1 MGKALVSTCGTAAL
15 VSTTGG
21 RARRGHI
28 KGESSAV
35 NVSIY
40 TCAVERKLATILFAD
55 LVGSTELGASIDPEH
70 ARDLLDRF
78 YDAMAAE
85 IALGGGTVEKFIGDA
100 VVAVFG
106 APAAQEDHA
115 ERALQVALCMQE
127 RLAELFG
134 RRLSLR
140 IGVNSGEVAVGRP
153 REGSSFATGDAV
165 NVAARLEQAA
175 EPGHTLVGERT
186 AALVGDAFEL
196 GVPRTIEAKGKPGG
210 VPCRELVRMRG
221 PRRPRGGHGME
232 ATFVGRTRELEWLE
246 DVAARTRADA
256 RPRLVNIVGEAGM
269 GKTSLVREFR
279 DRLPAATGFRLGRC
293 LSYGRGV
300 TYSALADVL
309 REEVG
314 LGPEDPADD
323 ILERLAGREILG
335 LTLGLDVARGLEPRA
350 AMLGLQDAWVE
361 LISRLGSNG
370 LAVLVIEDLHW
381 AAGPLIE
388 VLERVLSDAE
398 GPVLVLATTRPD
410 EAPFPEA
417 DAVRLERLGDREM
430 AELLEAALGSRIDS
444 GALRLIAGHA
454 DGNPFF
460 AEEIVADLLDRGL
473 LERRG
478 GVWSLADTAAGLGVP
493 DSVRGVLAARIDLL
507 PADAKDALQAASV
520 IGRSF
525 TPGGLSAL
533 TGSTA
538 EARTLVERGFLRR
551 AQSRLVFKHALT
563 RDVAYTGLARA
574 DRARLHAAFAR
585 WLEEEDATESRA
597 GALAHHYSEAV
608 APDIAELAWR
618 GREDELAQLSG
629 AALRWLRRAAELAVA
644 HFDLEDALS
653 HLHRAAELAPD
664 DARVWQAIGRVNAL
678 KFDGEAMWPAMER
691 ALELT
696 QGKETLAELYA
707 ELTFET
713 VMRGGMWKRPL
724 DHGLVETW
732 LACALELA
740 EPGGAAHARA
750 LVARWMWDDDAEAA
764 RRAVALAEQLD
775 DPVLLS
781 YAYWARSGA
790 AFVAFDFDEADGWAQ
805 RRFELLDRVTDPDK
819 IAHIQYYGAT
829 AALGAGRLDA
839 AEALVREHD
848 IVASR
853 LSPHHEV
860 HALAVLLFVEEALGH
875 WEEVRL
881 LQGRVERAVAVNQDT
896 PCVLN
901 PRTLFSCAVACEQL
915 GFDAEARRLEQ
926 AAVAQGFQDG
936 GYGFWLDPPPAH
948 LALLRGDLER
958 LDALVDRSA
967 ATWQWSMDG
976 SLYALAV
983 KLEALIA
990 LGRPGEAEEAAVRL
1004 LQPGTYLEPF
1014 ALRTLGLVRS
1024 APALTN
1030 RAVER
1035 FEAKGLAWHAAR
1047 TRESRVSVRRGG

>member
-1 MGKALVSTCGTAAL
+1 MGQALVWTCGQPHGA
-15 VSTTGG
+15 
-21 RARRGHI
+21 H
-28 KGESSAV
+28 
-35 NVSIY
+35 VSIY
-40 TCAVERKLATILFAD
+40 TWQVERKLATILFAD
-55 LVGSTELGASIDPEH
+55 LVGSTELGGSMDPEH

-115 ERALQVALCMQE
+115 ERALQVALSMQE
-127 RLAELFG
+127 RLQELFHG
-134 RRLSLR
+134 GLSLR

-196 GVPRTIEAKGKPGG
+196 GVPRTIAAKGKPGG
-210 VPCRELVRMRG
+210 VGCRELGRMRA
-221 PRRPRGGHGME
+221 PRRPRGGHGLQ
-232 ATFVGRTRELEWLE
+232 ATFVGRTRELDRLE
-246 DVAARTRADA
+246 AIAARTRGDG
-256 RPRLVNIVGEAGM
+256 RPRLARIVGEAGV
-269 GKTSLVREFR
+269 GKTSLVRELR
-279 DRLPAATGFRLGRC
+279 ERLPAATRFRLGRC

-309 REEVG
+309 REEIG
-314 LGPEDPADD
+314 AGPEDPADD
-323 ILERLAGREILG
+323 ILARLAGREILG
-335 LTLGLDVARGLEPRA
+335 LTLGLDAAGELEPRA
-350 AMLGLQDAWVE
+350 AMLRLQDAWVE
-361 LISRLGSNG
+361 FVTGLGSEG

-388 VLERVLSDAE
+388 VLERVLSEAE
-398 GPVLVLATTRPD
+398 GPVLLLATTRPD
-410 EAPFPEA
+410 GAPFPQA
-417 DAVRLERLGDREM
+417 DTLALERLGDGEM
-430 AELLEAALGSRIDS
+430 AELIEAELGSPLDS
-444 GALRLIAGHA
+444 HARDLVIGHA
-454 DGNPFF
+454 EGNPFF
-460 AEEIVADLLDRGL
+460 AEEVLADLLDRRL
-473 LERRG
+473 LERSD
-478 GVWSLADTAAGLGVP
+478 GVWSLGDTAAGLGVP

-507 PADAKDALQAASV
+507 PAEAKEALGAASV

-525 TPGGLSAL
+525 TPGGLAAL
-533 TGSTA
+533 TGASA
-538 EARTLVERGFLRR
+538 AVRTLVERGFVRP
-551 AQSRLVFKHALT
+551 AQPRLVFKHALT
-563 RDVAYTGLARA
+563 RDVAYAGLPRA

-585 WLEEEDATESRA
+585 WLEAEDATEGRA
-597 GALAHHYSEAV
+597 GTLAHHYSEAV

-618 GREDELAQLSG
+618 GRGDELAQLSE
-629 AALRWLRRAAELAVA
+629 AALAWLRRASELAVA

-664 DARVWQAIGRVNAL
+664 DAEVWHAIGRVNAL

-691 ALELT
+691 ALQLT
-696 QGKETLAELYA
+696 GSDEALADLYA
-707 ELTFET
+707 ELTFESA
-713 VMRGGMWKRPL
+713 MRGGMWKRPL
-724 DHGLVETW
+724 EHGLVESW
-732 LACALELA
+732 LARALELA

-750 LVARWMWDDDAEAA
+750 LVAKWMWDDDAEAA
-764 RRAVALAEQLD
+764 ELAVALTQRID

-790 AFVAFDFDEADGWAQ
+790 AFVAFDFHEADRWAQ
-805 RRFELLDRVTDPDK
+805 RRFRLLDRLTDPDK
-819 IAHIQYYGAT
+819 IAHIHYYGAT
-829 AALGAGRLDA
+829 AALAAGRPDE

-860 HALAVLLFVEEALGH
+860 HALGVLLFVEEALGH
-875 WEEVRL
+875 WDEVRR
-881 LQGRVERAVAVNQDT
+881 LQDRVERAVVANQDT

-915 GFDAEARRLEQ
+915 GIDREAQRLEE

-936 GYGFWLDPPPAH
+936 GFGYWLDPPPAQ
-948 LALLRGDLER
+948 LALLRGDLGR
-958 LDALVDRSA
+958 LDTLVDASS
-967 ATWQWSMDG
+967 ATWRWSMDG

-990 LGRPGEAEEAAVRL
+990 LGRPGEAEEAAAGL

-1014 ALRTLGLVRS
+1014 ALRTLGLVRGDRR
-1024 APALTN
+1024 LTDQ
-1030 RAVER
+1030 AVER
-1035 FEAKGLAWHAAR
+1035 FEAMGLAWHAAK
-1047 TRESRVSVRRGG
+1047 TRESRVTVRRGG